1 MEPDDPGRNPE
12 QILGGSAV
20 KFSSS
25 EILPAA
31 ESTGFRAEMVEKVLH
46 LLNLLNALNS
56 HPFLK
61 RKWALKG
68 GTALNMFVLDLPR
81 LSVDIDLNY
90 IGALG
95 REEMLTE
102 RPKIEQAAQAVFS
115 REGFIIKKVPDE
127 HAGGK
132 WRLRYQGFTGQSGN
146 LEVDLNFM
154 FRQPLWDIHPADSH
168 PLGNFQAKSIPVLD
182 LHELAS
188 GKLAALLA
196 RGQAR
201 DLFDCHRILN
211 IDDLE
216 RDRLRIA
223 FVVYG
228 GMNRKDWRTVS
239 IEDLYFDAAE
249 LTRQLIPTLH
259 VRAVQEQGSPA
270 KYGAQLVTECKKALS
285 VVLPLTDSEREFLDL
300 LLDKGEID
308 STILTAD
315 TALQERIQ
323 GQPLLEWKALNVRLH
338 KGLT

>member
-1 MEPDDPGRNPE
+1 MN
-12 QILGGSAV
+12 
-20 KFSSS
+20 FSPS
-25 EILPAA
+25 EIMPVA

-46 LLNLLNALNS
+46 LLNLLDALNS

-61 RKWALKG
+61 GKWVLKG
-68 GTALNMFVLDLPR
+68 GTALNMFMLDLPR

-90 IGALG
+90 IGTLN
-95 REEMLTE
+95 REGMLMD
-102 RPKIEQAAQAVFS
+102 RPKFDQAAQAVFS
-115 REGFIIKKVPDE
+115 REGFITKRVPDE

-132 WRLRYQGFTGQSGN
+132 WRLSYQSFTGQSGN

-154 FRQPLWDIHPADSH
+154 FRQPLWDIQLADSH
-168 PLGNFQAKSIPVLD
+168 SLGDFQAKSIPVLD
-182 LHELAS
+182 LHELAA

-201 DLFDCHRILN
+201 DLFDCHRIFN
-211 IDDLE
+211 MDDLE

-239 IEDLYFDAAE
+239 IQDVDFDPAE
-249 LTRQLIPTLH
+249 LTRLLIPTLDTH
-259 VRAVQEQGSPA
+259 AIQGQGSPA
-270 KYGAQLVTECKKALS
+270 EFGARLVRECRDGLS
-285 VVLPLTDSEREFLDL
+285 MVLPFNYAEREFLDL

-315 TALQERIQ
+315 ETLQKRIQ
-323 GQPLLEWKALNVRLH
+323 QQPLLEWKALNVKKH
-338 KGLT
+338 KGLS